1 MRSSGRKPRVLLVLA
16 HFDDMRNQCGRPN
29 FVPQGV
35 GHAFLAG
42 AFDRDAVEIK
52 IHSEFHSGPLL
63 DEQAFAWPDM
73 LVLTGVTSAFDRMC
87 QLAAYARTKSP
98 GCVVVAGGP
107 AVRNLPLTSARVFDF
122 ACHGDVEELSGIARE
137 VFGPAAAPVELFPR
151 FDLLSWKSP
160 VNYVESSRYCNFRC
174 SFCALTAERRE
185 YRPWSLGYLERQIR
199 SYTESKILLF
209 IDNNFYGNDREFFL
223 AKLDLLES
231 LFRDGSIP
239 GWIALVT
246 SDFFADGRNIERAR
260 RAGCLGLFCG
270 IESFSSTQIKAYDKR
285 QNLIL
290 PQQEMIRSCLE
301 AGIVFQYGLI
311 FDPTSQRLSEMEEE
325 IDFVLRH
332 DEIPLPAFLSL
343 TIPLLGTPYFHKRLN
358 ERALLP
364 LAKLRDMDGF
374 TLMSK
379 PLDGVNEIVSFV
391 RGLARLEGR
400 RRQVL
405 GHGLR
410 FWRRYRRSLSW
421 RQMASQLA
429 NGARLCTPSLINGRR
444 LPRGDDERLTYV
456 TTTQPLGP
464 LYTPAFPIPERF
476 SENFRATLVTDAA
489 GGLDERIVAD
499 VAAAQPA
506 GKLQKRQSKQQS
518 GPEADVPDVG

>member
-1 MRSSGRKPRVLLVLA
+1 MRSSVRKPRILLVLA
-16 HFDDMRNQCGRPN
+16 HFDDMRNRNGRPN
-29 FVPQGV
+29 FLPQGV

-42 AFDRDAVEIK
+42 AFDRNAVEIR

-63 DEQAFAWPDM
+63 DERAFAWPDM

-87 QLAAYARTKSP
+87 QLAAYARTRSP

-122 ACHGDVEELSGIARE
+122 ACQGDVEELSEIARD
-137 VFGPAAAPVELFPR
+137 VFGAATAASEVFPR

-185 YRPWSLGYLERQIR
+185 YRTWTLAHLERQIR
-199 SYTESKILLF
+199 SYPRSKILLF
-209 IDNNFYGNDREFFL
+209 LDNNFYGNDRAFFL

-246 SDFFADGRNIERAR
+246 SDFFVDSRNIERAR

-270 IESFSSTQIKAYDKR
+270 IESFTPAQIKSYDKR

-290 PQQEMIRSCLE
+290 PQHDLIRSCLE

-325 IDFVLRH
+325 LDFVFRH

-343 TIPLLGTPYFHKRLN
+343 TIPLLGTPYFHKRLS
-358 ERALLP
+358 EGAILP
-364 LAKLRDMDGF
+364 MAKLRDMDGF
-374 TLMSK
+374 TLMTR
-379 PLDGVNEIVSFV
+379 PLDGVNETISFV
-391 RGLARLEGR
+391 RGLAKLDGR
-400 RRQVL
+400 RRQVFD
-405 GHGLR
+405 HGLR

-421 RQMASQLA
+421 RQMASQIA

-444 LPRGDDERLTYV
+444 LPRSDDERLTYV

-464 LYTPAFPIPERF
+464 LYTPAFPVPERF
-476 SENFRATLVTDAA
+476 SNHFRATFMTDAS
-489 GGLDERIVAD
+489 GGLSEQIAAD
-499 VAAAQPA
+499 VEAAQRPA
-506 GKLQKRQSKQQS
+506 HREKRL
-518 GPEADVPDVG
+518 V